1 MLHRTEDPA
10 IRAEHIADRLQR
22 EHEKELA
29 LKDQFPYSDWPKFWL
44 ETCRCVLEELIY
56 VS

>member
-10 IRAEHIADRLQR
+10 IRAEHIANRLQR
-22 EHEKELA
+22 DREKELT
-29 LKDQFPYSDWPKFWL
+29 LKGQFPYSNWPKFWL
-44 ETCRCVLEELIY
+44 ETYRCVLEELIY

>member
-10 IRAEHIADRLQR
+10 IRAEHIANSLQR
-22 EHEKELA
+22 DHEKGLA
-29 LKDQFPYSDWPKFWL
+29 LKGQFPYSDWPKFWI
-44 ETCRCVLEELIY
+44 EVYRGVLEELIY